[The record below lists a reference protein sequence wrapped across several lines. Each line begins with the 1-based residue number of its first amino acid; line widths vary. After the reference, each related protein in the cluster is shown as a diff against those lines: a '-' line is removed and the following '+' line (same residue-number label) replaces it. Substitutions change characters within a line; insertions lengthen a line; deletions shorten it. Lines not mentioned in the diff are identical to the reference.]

1 MKKKSI
7 IFLIALILIIS
18 GCQND
23 KKQGA
28 KKKETEHKEKNK
40 VENQYAKENHKDE
53 KNLVEY
59 DGEIHHVFF
68 HPVISDPK
76 KAFSNDEQQAKGNN
90 DWMVTV
96 NEFNKS
102 LEKLHENNYILINPH
117 DAYDLES
124 TPVKRK
130 KLELPEGKKPLIM
143 SMDDMNYYEYMQGNG
158 YTERLTL
165 NKDNETVAE
174 MKNDKGKTEQSKTN
188 DAVPL
193 LNDFVKKHPDFSY
206 KGQKAVVGLT
216 GYEGVLGYRTNE
228 LDNADYEERKKEAKK
243 VADSMKRD
251 GWSFASHS
259 YGHINFEDSSDEQII
274 EDTKRWKKEVEPIV
288 GKTDLFIFPH
298 GAQDRNSTSYDY
310 MVDDAGF
317 KFMAGV
323 GPDNFT
329 SISDTDVYQDRI
341 AIDGLNLYEFK
352 YKLKPFFKPEEV
364 YNEEDRKYFKGN
376 KNYETE

>member
-1 MKKKSI
+1 MKRKSI
-7 IFLIALILIIS
+7 IFLIALVLILS
-18 GCQND
+18 GCQSGKQHV
-23 KKQGA
+23 KKR
-28 KKKETEHKEKNK
+28 KKEHKHQNK
-40 VENQYAKENHKDE
+40 IENKYDKRHHKDE

-59 DGEIHHVFF
+59 DGKVSHVFF
-68 HPVISDPK
+68 HPIISDPQ
-76 KAFSNDEQQAKGNN
+76 KAYTDNQQQAKGNY

-96 NEFNKS
+96 NEFNKAI
-102 LEKLHENNYILINPH
+102 EKLHENNYILIDPH

-130 KLELPEGKKPLIM
+130 KLKLPKGKKPLIM

-174 MKNDKGKTEQSKTN
+174 KKNDQGKMEQSKTN

-193 LNDFVKKHPDFSY
+193 LNDYVKKHPDFSY

-216 GYEGVLGYRTNE
+216 GYEGVLGYRTNDLE
-228 LDNADYEERKKEAKK
+228 NPNYEQRKKQAKK

-251 GWSFASHS
+251 GWTFASHS

-274 EDTKRWKKEVEPIV
+274 EDTKRWKKEAEPIV

-298 GAQDRNSTSYDY
+298 GAQDRNSTSYNY
-310 MVDDAGF
+310 MIDEAGF
-317 KFMAGV
+317 KYMAGV

-329 SISDTDVYQDRI
+329 SLSNKDIYQDRV
-341 AIDGLNLYEFK
+341 AIDGLNLHQFK

-364 YNEEDRKYFKGN
+364 YNKEDRQYYKGN
-376 KNYETE
+376 KDYEIE

>member
-1 MKKKSI
+1 MKRKSI
-7 IFLIALILIIS
+7 IFLIALVLILS
-18 GCQND
+18 GCQSVKQHV
-23 KKQGA
+23 KKR
-28 KKKETEHKEKNK
+28 KKEHKHQNK
-40 VENQYAKENHKDE
+40 IENKYDKRHHKDE

-59 DGEIHHVFF
+59 DGKVSHVFF
-68 HPVISDPK
+68 HPIISDPQ
-76 KAFSNDEQQAKGNN
+76 KAYTDNQQQEKGNY

-96 NEFNKS
+96 NEFNKAI
-102 LEKLHENNYILINPH
+102 EKLHENNYILINPH

-130 KLELPEGKKPLIM
+130 KLKLPKGKKTLIM

-174 MKNDKGKTEQSKTN
+174 KKNDQGKMEQSKTN

-193 LNDFVKKHPDFSY
+193 LNDYVKKHPDFSY
-206 KGQKAVVGLT
+206 KGQKAVDGLT
-216 GYEGVLGYRTNE
+216 GYEGVLGYRTNDLE
-228 LDNADYEERKKEAKK
+228 KTNYEQRKKQAKK

-251 GWSFASHS
+251 GWTFASHS

-298 GAQDRNSTSYDY
+298 GAQDRNSTSYNY
-310 MVDDAGF
+310 MIDEAGF
-317 KFMAGV
+317 KYMAGV

-329 SISDTDVYQDRI
+329 SLSNKDIYQDRV
-341 AIDGLNLYEFK
+341 AIDGLNLHQFK

-364 YNEEDRKYFKGN
+364 YNKEDRQYYKGN
-376 KNYETE
+376 KGYEIE

>member
-1 MKKKSI
+1 MKRKSI
-7 IFLIALILIIS
+7 VFLIALVLILS
-18 GCQND
+18 GCQSGKQHV
-23 KKQGA
+23 KKR
-28 KKKETEHKEKNK
+28 KKEHKHQNK
-40 VENQYAKENHKDE
+40 IENKYDKRHHKDE

-59 DGEIHHVFF
+59 DGKVSHVFF
-68 HPVISDPK
+68 HPIISDPQ
-76 KAFSNDEQQAKGNN
+76 KAYTDNQQQAKGNY

-96 NEFNKS
+96 NEFNKAI
-102 LEKLHENNYILINPH
+102 EKLHENNYILIDPH

-130 KLELPEGKKPLIM
+130 KLKLPKGKKPLIM

-174 MKNDKGKTEQSKTN
+174 KKNDQGKMEQSKTN

-193 LNDFVKKHPDFSY
+193 LNDYVKKHPDFSY

-216 GYEGVLGYRTNE
+216 GYEGVLGYRTNDLE
-228 LDNADYEERKKEAKK
+228 HPNYEKRKKQAKK

-251 GWSFASHS
+251 GWTFASHS

-298 GAQDRNSTSYDY
+298 GAQDRNSTSYNY
-310 MVDDAGF
+310 MIDEAGF
-317 KFMAGV
+317 KYMAGV

-329 SISDTDVYQDRI
+329 SLSNKDIYQGRV
-341 AIDGLNLYEFK
+341 AIDGLNLHQFK

-364 YNEEDRKYFKGN
+364 YNKEDRQYYKGN
-376 KNYETE
+376 KDYEIE

>member
-1 MKKKSI
+1 MKRKSI
-7 IFLIALILIIS
+7 IFLIALVLILS
-18 GCQND
+18 GCQSVKQHV
-23 KKQGA
+23 KKR
-28 KKKETEHKEKNK
+28 KKEHKHQNK
-40 VENQYAKENHKDE
+40 IENKYDKRHHKDE

-59 DGEIHHVFF
+59 DGKVSHVFF
-68 HPVISDPK
+68 HPIISDPQ
-76 KAFSNDEQQAKGNN
+76 KAYTDNQQQEKGNY

-96 NEFNKS
+96 NEFNKAI
-102 LEKLHENNYILINPH
+102 EKLHENNYILIDPH

-130 KLELPEGKKPLIM
+130 KLKLPKGKKPLIM

-174 MKNDKGKTEQSKTN
+174 KKNDQGKMEQSKTN

-193 LNDFVKKHPDFSY
+193 LNDYVKKHPDFSY

-216 GYEGVLGYRTNE
+216 GYEGVLGYRTNDLE
-228 LDNADYEERKKEAKK
+228 NPNYEQRKKQAKK

-251 GWSFASHS
+251 GWTFASHS

-298 GAQDRNSTSYDY
+298 GAQDRNSTSYNY
-310 MVDDAGF
+310 MIDEAGF
-317 KFMAGV
+317 KYMAGV

-329 SISDTDVYQDRI
+329 SLSNKDIYQDRV
-341 AIDGLNLYEFK
+341 AIDGLNLHQFK

-364 YNEEDRKYFKGN
+364 YNKEDRQYYKGN
-376 KNYETE
+376 KGYEIE

>member
-1 MKKKSI
+1 MKLKSI
-7 IFLIALILIIS
+7 VFLIALVLILS
-18 GCQND
+18 GCQSGKQHV
-23 KKQGA
+23 KKR
-28 KKKETEHKEKNK
+28 KKEHKHQNK
-40 VENQYAKENHKDE
+40 IENKYDKRHHKDE

-59 DGEIHHVFF
+59 DGKVSHVFF
-68 HPVISDPK
+68 HPIISDPQ
-76 KAFSNDEQQAKGNN
+76 KAYTDNQQQAKGNY

-96 NEFNKS
+96 NEFNKAI
-102 LEKLHENNYILINPH
+102 EKLHENNYILIDPH

-130 KLELPEGKKPLIM
+130 KLKLPKGKKPLIM

-174 MKNDKGKTEQSKTN
+174 KKNDQGKMEQSKTN

-193 LNDFVKKHPDFSY
+193 LNDYVKKHPDFSY

-216 GYEGVLGYRTNE
+216 GYEGVLGYRTNDLE
-228 LDNADYEERKKEAKK
+228 HPNYEKRKKQAKK

-251 GWSFASHS
+251 GWTFASHS

-298 GAQDRNSTSYDY
+298 GAQDRNSTSYNY
-310 MVDDAGF
+310 MIDEAGF
-317 KFMAGV
+317 KYMAGV

-329 SISDTDVYQDRI
+329 SLSNKDIYQDRV
-341 AIDGLNLYEFK
+341 AIDGLNLHQFK

-364 YNEEDRKYFKGN
+364 YNKEDRQYYKGN
-376 KNYETE
+376 KDYEIE

>member
-1 MKKKSI
+1 MKRKSI
-7 IFLIALILIIS
+7 IFLIALVLILS
-18 GCQND
+18 GCQSVKQHV
-23 KKQGA
+23 KKR
-28 KKKETEHKEKNK
+28 KKEHKHQNK
-40 VENQYAKENHKDE
+40 IENKYDKRHHKDE

-59 DGEIHHVFF
+59 DGKVSHVFF
-68 HPVISDPK
+68 HPLISDPQ
-76 KAFSNDEQQAKGNN
+76 KAYTDNQQQAKGNC

-96 NEFNKS
+96 NEFNKAI
-102 LEKLHENNYILINPH
+102 EKLHENNYILIDPH

-130 KLELPEGKKPLIM
+130 KLKLPKGKKPLIM

-174 MKNDKGKTEQSKTN
+174 KKNDQGKMEQSKTN

-193 LNDFVKKHPDFSY
+193 LNDYVKKHPDFSY

-216 GYEGVLGYRTNE
+216 GYEGVLGYRTNDLE
-228 LDNADYEERKKEAKK
+228 NPNYEQRKKQAKK

-251 GWSFASHS
+251 GWTFASHS

-298 GAQDRNSTSYDY
+298 GAQDRNSTSYNY
-310 MVDDAGF
+310 MIDEAGF
-317 KFMAGV
+317 KYMAGV

-329 SISDTDVYQDRI
+329 SLSNKDIYQDRV
-341 AIDGLNLYEFK
+341 AIDGLNLHQFK

-364 YNEEDRKYFKGN
+364 YNKEDRQYYKGN
-376 KNYETE
+376 KGYEIE

>member
-1 MKKKSI
+1 MKRKSI
-7 IFLIALILIIS
+7 IFLIALVLILS
-18 GCQND
+18 GCQSVKQHV
-23 KKQGA
+23 KKR
-28 KKKETEHKEKNK
+28 KKEHKHQNK
-40 VENQYAKENHKDE
+40 IENKYDKRHHKDE

-59 DGEIHHVFF
+59 DGKVSHVFF
-68 HPVISDPK
+68 HPIISDPQ
-76 KAFSNDEQQAKGNN
+76 KAYTDNQQQAKGNY

-96 NEFNKS
+96 NEFNKAI
-102 LEKLHENNYILINPH
+102 EKLHENNYILIDPH

-130 KLELPEGKKPLIM
+130 KLKLPKGKKPLIM

-174 MKNDKGKTEQSKTN
+174 KKNDQGKMEQSKTN

-193 LNDFVKKHPDFSY
+193 LNDYVKKHPDFSY

-216 GYEGVLGYRTNE
+216 GYEGVLGYRTNDLE
-228 LDNADYEERKKEAKK
+228 NPNYEQRKKQAKK

-251 GWSFASHS
+251 GWTFASHS

-298 GAQDRNSTSYDY
+298 GAQDRNSTSYNY
-310 MVDDAGF
+310 MIDEAGF
-317 KFMAGV
+317 KYMAGV

-329 SISDTDVYQDRI
+329 SLSNKDIYQDRV
-341 AIDGLNLYEFK
+341 AIDGLNLHQFK

-364 YNEEDRKYFKGN
+364 YNKEDRQYYKGN
-376 KNYETE
+376 KDYEIE

>member
-1 MKKKSI
+1 MKRKSI
-7 IFLIALILIIS
+7 VFLIALVLILS
-18 GCQND
+18 GCQSVKQHV
-23 KKQGA
+23 KKR
-28 KKKETEHKEKNK
+28 KKEHKHQNK
-40 VENQYAKENHKDE
+40 IENKYDKRHHKDE

-59 DGEIHHVFF
+59 DGKVSHVFF
-68 HPVISDPK
+68 HPIISDPQ
-76 KAFSNDEQQAKGNN
+76 KAYTDNQQQAKGNY

-96 NEFNKS
+96 NEFNKAI
-102 LEKLHENNYILINPH
+102 EKLHENNYILIDPH

-130 KLELPEGKKPLIM
+130 KLKLPKGKKPLIM

-174 MKNDKGKTEQSKTN
+174 KKNDQGKMEQSKTN

-193 LNDFVKKHPDFSY
+193 LNDYVKKHPDFSY

-216 GYEGVLGYRTNE
+216 GYEGVLGYRTNDLE
-228 LDNADYEERKKEAKK
+228 HPNYEKRKKQAKK

-251 GWSFASHS
+251 GWTFASHS

-298 GAQDRNSTSYDY
+298 GAQDRNSTSYNY
-310 MVDDAGF
+310 MIDEAGF
-317 KFMAGV
+317 KYMAGV

-329 SISDTDVYQDRI
+329 SLSNKDIYQDRV
-341 AIDGLNLYEFK
+341 AIDGLNLHQFK

-364 YNEEDRKYFKGN
+364 YNKEDRQYYKGN
-376 KNYETE
+376 KDYEIE

>member
-1 MKKKSI
+1 MKRKSI
-7 IFLIALILIIS
+7 VFLIALVLILS
-18 GCQND
+18 GCQSGKQHV
-23 KKQGA
+23 KKR
-28 KKKETEHKEKNK
+28 KKEHKHQNK
-40 VENQYAKENHKDE
+40 IENKYDKRHHKDE

-59 DGEIHHVFF
+59 DGKVSHVFF
-68 HPVISDPK
+68 HPIISDPQ
-76 KAFSNDEQQAKGNN
+76 KAYTDNQQQAKGNY

-96 NEFNKS
+96 NEFNKAI
-102 LEKLHENNYILINPH
+102 EKLHENNYILIDPH

-130 KLELPEGKKPLIM
+130 KLKLPKGKKPLIM

-174 MKNDKGKTEQSKTN
+174 KKNDQGKMEQSKTN

-193 LNDFVKKHPDFSY
+193 LNDYVKKHPDFSY

-216 GYEGVLGYRTNE
+216 GYEGVLGYRTNDLE
-228 LDNADYEERKKEAKK
+228 NPNYEQRKKQAKK

-251 GWSFASHS
+251 GWTFASHS

-298 GAQDRNSTSYDY
+298 GAQDRNSTSYNY
-310 MVDDAGF
+310 MIDEAGF
-317 KFMAGV
+317 KYMAGV

-329 SISDTDVYQDRI
+329 SLTNKDIYQDRV
-341 AIDGLNLYEFK
+341 AIDGLNLHQFK

-364 YNEEDRKYFKGN
+364 YNKEDRQYYKGN
-376 KNYETE
+376 KDYEIE

>member
-1 MKKKSI
+1 MKRKSI
-7 IFLIALILIIS
+7 IFLIALVLILS
-18 GCQND
+18 GCQSVKQHV
-23 KKQGA
+23 KKR
-28 KKKETEHKEKNK
+28 KKEHKHQNK
-40 VENQYAKENHKDE
+40 IENKYDKRHHKDE

-59 DGEIHHVFF
+59 DGKVSHVFF
-68 HPVISDPK
+68 HPIISDPQ
-76 KAFSNDEQQAKGNN
+76 KAYTDNQQQEKGNY

-96 NEFNKS
+96 NEFNKAI
-102 LEKLHENNYILINPH
+102 EKLHENNYILINPH

-130 KLELPEGKKPLIM
+130 KLKLPKGKKPLIM

-174 MKNDKGKTEQSKTN
+174 KKNDQGKMEQSKTN

-193 LNDFVKKHPDFSY
+193 LNDYVKKHPDFSY

-216 GYEGVLGYRTNE
+216 GYEGVLGYRTNDLE
-228 LDNADYEERKKEAKK
+228 HPNYEKRKKQAKK

-251 GWSFASHS
+251 GWTFASHS

-298 GAQDRNSTSYDY
+298 GAQDRNSTSYNY
-310 MVDDAGF
+310 MIDEAGF
-317 KFMAGV
+317 KYMAGV

-329 SISDTDVYQDRI
+329 SLSNKDIYQDRV
-341 AIDGLNLYEFK
+341 AIDGLNLHQFK

-364 YNEEDRKYFKGN
+364 YNKEDRQYYKGN
-376 KNYETE
+376 KDYEIE

>member
-1 MKKKSI
+1 MKRKSI
-7 IFLIALILIIS
+7 VFLIALVLILS
-18 GCQND
+18 GCQSGKQHV
-23 KKQGA
+23 KKR
-28 KKKETEHKEKNK
+28 KKEHKHQNK
-40 VENQYAKENHKDE
+40 IENKYDKRHHKDE

-59 DGEIHHVFF
+59 DGKVSHVFF
-68 HPVISDPK
+68 HPIISDPQ
-76 KAFSNDEQQAKGNN
+76 KAYTDNQQQAKGNY

-96 NEFNKS
+96 NEFNKAI
-102 LEKLHENNYILINPH
+102 EKLHENNYILIDPH

-130 KLELPEGKKPLIM
+130 KLKLPKGKKPLIM

-174 MKNDKGKTEQSKTN
+174 KKNDQGKMEQSKTN

-193 LNDFVKKHPDFSY
+193 LNDYVKKHPDFSY

-216 GYEGVLGYRTNE
+216 GYEGVLGYRTNDLE
-228 LDNADYEERKKEAKK
+228 NPNYEKRKKQAKK

-251 GWSFASHS
+251 GWTFASHS

-298 GAQDRNSTSYDY
+298 GAQERNSTSYNY
-310 MVDDAGF
+310 MIDEAGF
-317 KFMAGV
+317 KYMAGV

-329 SISDTDVYQDRI
+329 SLSNKDIYQDRV
-341 AIDGLNLYEFK
+341 AIDGLNLHQFK

-364 YNEEDRKYFKGN
+364 YNKEDRQYYKGN
-376 KNYETE
+376 KGYEIE

>member
-1 MKKKSI
+1 MKRKSI
-7 IFLIALILIIS
+7 VFLIALVLILS
-18 GCQND
+18 GCQSGKQHV
-23 KKQGA
+23 KKR
-28 KKKETEHKEKNK
+28 KKEHKHQNK
-40 VENQYAKENHKDE
+40 IENKYDKRHHKDE

-59 DGEIHHVFF
+59 DGKVSHVFF
-68 HPVISDPK
+68 HPIISDPQ
-76 KAFSNDEQQAKGNN
+76 KAYTDNQQQAKGNY

-96 NEFNKS
+96 NEFNKAI
-102 LEKLHENNYILINPH
+102 EKLHENNYILIDPH

-130 KLELPEGKKPLIM
+130 KLKLPKGKKPLIM

-174 MKNDKGKTEQSKTN
+174 KKNDQGKMEQSKTN

-193 LNDFVKKHPDFSY
+193 LNDYVKKHPDFSY

-216 GYEGVLGYRTNE
+216 GYEGVLGYRTNDLE
-228 LDNADYEERKKEAKK
+228 HPNYEKRKKQAKK

-251 GWSFASHS
+251 GWTFASHS
-259 YGHINFEDSSDEQII
+259 YGHINFEDSPDEQII

-298 GAQDRNSTSYDY
+298 GAQDRNSTSYNY
-310 MVDDAGF
+310 MIDEAGF
-317 KFMAGV
+317 KYMAGV

-329 SISDTDVYQDRI
+329 SLSNKDIYQDRV
-341 AIDGLNLYEFK
+341 AIDGLNLHQFK

-364 YNEEDRKYFKGN
+364 YNKEDRQYYKGN
-376 KNYETE
+376 KDYEIE

>member
-1 MKKKSI
+1 MKRKSI
-7 IFLIALILIIS
+7 IFLIALVLILS
-18 GCQND
+18 GCQSVKQHV
-23 KKQGA
+23 KKR
-28 KKKETEHKEKNK
+28 KKEHKHQNK
-40 VENQYAKENHKDE
+40 IENKYDKRHHKDE

-59 DGEIHHVFF
+59 DGKVSHVFF
-68 HPVISDPK
+68 HPIISDPQ
-76 KAFSNDEQQAKGNN
+76 KAYTDNQQQAKGNY

-96 NEFNKS
+96 NEFNKAI
-102 LEKLHENNYILINPH
+102 EKLHENNYILINPH

-130 KLELPEGKKPLIM
+130 KLKLPKGKKPLIM

-174 MKNDKGKTEQSKTN
+174 KKNDQGKMEQSKTN

-193 LNDFVKKHPDFSY
+193 LNDYVKKHPDFSY

-216 GYEGVLGYRTNE
+216 GYEGVLGYRTNDLE
-228 LDNADYEERKKEAKK
+228 KTNYEQRKKQAKK

-251 GWSFASHS
+251 GWTFASHS

-298 GAQDRNSTSYDY
+298 GAQDRNSTSYNY
-310 MVDDAGF
+310 MIDEAGF
-317 KFMAGV
+317 KYMAGV

-329 SISDTDVYQDRI
+329 SLSNKDIYQDRV
-341 AIDGLNLYEFK
+341 AIDGLNLHQFK

-364 YNEEDRKYFKGN
+364 YNKEDRQYYKGN
-376 KNYETE
+376 KGYEIE

>member
-1 MKKKSI
+1 MKRKSI
-7 IFLIALILIIS
+7 VFLIALVLILS
-18 GCQND
+18 GCQSGKQHV
-23 KKQGA
+23 KKR
-28 KKKETEHKEKNK
+28 KKEHKQQNK
-40 VENQYAKENHKDE
+40 IENKYDKRHHKDE

-59 DGEIHHVFF
+59 DGKVSHVFF
-68 HPVISDPK
+68 HPIISDPQ
-76 KAFSNDEQQAKGNN
+76 KAYTDNQQQAKGNY

-96 NEFNKS
+96 NEFNKAI
-102 LEKLHENNYILINPH
+102 EKLHENNYILIDPH

-130 KLELPEGKKPLIM
+130 KLKLPKGKKPLIM

-174 MKNDKGKTEQSKTN
+174 KKNDQGKMEQSKTN

-193 LNDFVKKHPDFSY
+193 LNDYVKKHPDFSY

-216 GYEGVLGYRTNE
+216 GYEGVLGYRTNDLE
-228 LDNADYEERKKEAKK
+228 NPNYEQRKKQAKK

-251 GWSFASHS
+251 GWTFASHS

-298 GAQDRNSTSYDY
+298 GAQDRNSTSYNY
-310 MVDDAGF
+310 MIDEAGF
-317 KFMAGV
+317 KYMAGV

-329 SISDTDVYQDRI
+329 SLSNKDIYQDRV
-341 AIDGLNLYEFK
+341 AIDGLNLHQFK

-364 YNEEDRKYFKGN
+364 YNKEDRQYYKGN
-376 KNYETE
+376 KGYEIE

>member
-1 MKKKSI
+1 MKRKSI
-7 IFLIALILIIS
+7 VFLIALVLILS
-18 GCQND
+18 GCQSGKQHV
-23 KKQGA
+23 KKR
-28 KKKETEHKEKNK
+28 KKEHKHQNK
-40 VENQYAKENHKDE
+40 IENKYDKRHHKDE

-59 DGEIHHVFF
+59 DGKVSHVFF
-68 HPVISDPK
+68 HPIISDPQ
-76 KAFSNDEQQAKGNN
+76 KAYTDNQQQAKGNY

-96 NEFNKS
+96 NEFNKAI
-102 LEKLHENNYILINPH
+102 EKLHENNYILIDPH

-130 KLELPEGKKPLIM
+130 KLKLPKGKKPLIM

-174 MKNDKGKTEQSKTN
+174 KKNDQGKMEQSKTN

-193 LNDFVKKHPDFSY
+193 LNDYVKKHPDFSY

-216 GYEGVLGYRTNE
+216 GYEGALGYRTNE
-228 LDNADYEERKKEAKK
+228 LEHPNYEQRKKQAKK

-251 GWSFASHS
+251 GWTFASHS

-288 GKTDLFIFPH
+288 GETDLFIFPH
-298 GAQDRNSTSYDY
+298 GAQDRNSTSYNY
-310 MVDDAGF
+310 MIDEAGF
-317 KFMAGV
+317 KYMAGV

-329 SISDTDVYQDRI
+329 SLSNRDIYQDRV
-341 AIDGLNLYEFK
+341 AIDGLNLHQFK

-364 YNEEDRKYFKGN
+364 YNKEDRQYYKGN
-376 KNYETE
+376 KDYEIE

>member
-1 MKKKSI
+1 MKRKSI
-7 IFLIALILIIS
+7 IFLIALVLILS
-18 GCQND
+18 GCQSGKQHV
-23 KKQGA
+23 KKR
-28 KKKETEHKEKNK
+28 KKEHKHQNK
-40 VENQYAKENHKDE
+40 IENKYDKRHHKDE

-59 DGEIHHVFF
+59 DGKVSHVFF
-68 HPVISDPK
+68 HPIISDPQ
-76 KAFSNDEQQAKGNN
+76 KAYTDNQQQAKGNY

-96 NEFNKS
+96 NEFNKAI
-102 LEKLHENNYILINPH
+102 EKLHENNYILIDPH

-130 KLELPEGKKPLIM
+130 KLKLPKGKKPLIM

-174 MKNDKGKTEQSKTN
+174 KKNDQGKMEQSKTN

-193 LNDFVKKHPDFSY
+193 LNDYVKKHPDFSY

-216 GYEGVLGYRTNE
+216 GYEGVLGYRTNDLE
-228 LDNADYEERKKEAKK
+228 HPNYEKRKKQAKK

-251 GWSFASHS
+251 GWTFASHS

-298 GAQDRNSTSYDY
+298 GAQDRNSTSYNY
-310 MVDDAGF
+310 MIDEAGF
-317 KFMAGV
+317 KYMAGV

-329 SISDTDVYQDRI
+329 SLSNKDIYQDRV
-341 AIDGLNLYEFK
+341 AIDGLNLHQFK

-364 YNEEDRKYFKGN
+364 YNKEDRQYYKGN
-376 KNYETE
+376 KDYEIE

>member
-1 MKKKSI
+1 MKRKSI
-7 IFLIALILIIS
+7 VFLIAFVLILS
-18 GCQND
+18 GCQSGKQHV
-23 KKQGA
+23 KKR
-28 KKKETEHKEKNK
+28 KKEHKHQNK
-40 VENQYAKENHKDE
+40 IENKYDKRHHKDE

-59 DGEIHHVFF
+59 DGKVSHVFF
-68 HPVISDPK
+68 HPIISDPQ
-76 KAFSNDEQQAKGNN
+76 KAYTDNQQQAKGNY

-96 NEFNKS
+96 NEFNKAI
-102 LEKLHENNYILINPH
+102 EKLHENNYILIDPH

-130 KLELPEGKKPLIM
+130 KLKLPKGKKPLIM

-174 MKNDKGKTEQSKTN
+174 KKNDQGKMEQSKTN

-193 LNDFVKKHPDFSY
+193 LNDYVKKHPDFSY

-216 GYEGVLGYRTNE
+216 GYEGVLGYRTNDLE
-228 LDNADYEERKKEAKK
+228 HPNYEKRKKQAKK

-251 GWSFASHS
+251 GWTFASHS

-298 GAQDRNSTSYDY
+298 GAQDRNSTSYNY
-310 MVDDAGF
+310 MIDEAGF
-317 KFMAGV
+317 KYMAGV

-329 SISDTDVYQDRI
+329 SLSNKDIYQDRV
-341 AIDGLNLYEFK
+341 AIDGLNLHQFK

-364 YNEEDRKYFKGN
+364 YNKEDRQYYKGN
-376 KNYETE
+376 KDYEIE

>member
-1 MKKKSI
+1 
-7 IFLIALILIIS
+7 
-18 GCQND
+18 
-23 KKQGA
+23 
-28 KKKETEHKEKNK
+28 
-40 VENQYAKENHKDE
+40 
-53 KNLVEY
+53 
-59 DGEIHHVFF
+59 
-68 HPVISDPK
+68 
-76 KAFSNDEQQAKGNN
+76 
-90 DWMVTV
+90 MVTV
-96 NEFNKS
+96 NEFNKAI
-102 LEKLHENNYILINPH
+102 EKLHENNYILIDPH

-130 KLELPEGKKPLIM
+130 KLKLPKGKKPLIM

-174 MKNDKGKTEQSKTN
+174 KKNDQGKMEQSKTN

-193 LNDFVKKHPDFSY
+193 LNDYVKKHPDFSY

-216 GYEGVLGYRTNE
+216 GYEGVLGYRTNDLE
-228 LDNADYEERKKEAKK
+228 NPNYEQRKKQAKK

-251 GWSFASHS
+251 GWTFASHS

-298 GAQDRNSTSYDY
+298 GAQDRNSTSYNY
-310 MVDDAGF
+310 MIDEAGF
-317 KFMAGV
+317 KYMAGV

-329 SISDTDVYQDRI
+329 SLSNKDIYQDRV
-341 AIDGLNLYEFK
+341 AIDGLNLHQFK

-364 YNEEDRKYFKGN
+364 YNKEDRQYYKGN
-376 KNYETE
+376 KDYEIE

>member
-1 MKKKSI
+1 MKRKSI
-7 IFLIALILIIS
+7 IFLIALVLILS
-18 GCQND
+18 GCQSGKQHV
-23 KKQGA
+23 KKR
-28 KKKETEHKEKNK
+28 KKEHKHQNK
-40 VENQYAKENHKDE
+40 IENKYDKRHHKDE

-59 DGEIHHVFF
+59 DGKVSHVFF
-68 HPVISDPK
+68 HPIISDPQ
-76 KAFSNDEQQAKGNN
+76 KAYTGNQQQAKGNY

-96 NEFNKS
+96 NEFNKAI
-102 LEKLHENNYILINPH
+102 EKLHENNFILINPH

-130 KLELPEGKKPLIM
+130 KLKLPKGKKPLIM

-174 MKNDKGKTEQSKTN
+174 KKNDQGKMEQSKTN

-193 LNDFVKKHPDFSY
+193 LNDYVKKHPDFSY

-228 LDNADYEERKKEAKK
+228 LEHPNYEQRKKQAKK

-251 GWSFASHS
+251 GWTFASHS

-298 GAQDRNSTSYDY
+298 GAQDRNSTSYNY
-310 MVDDAGF
+310 MIDEAGF
-317 KFMAGV
+317 KYMAGV

-329 SISDTDVYQDRI
+329 SLSKKDIYQDRV
-341 AIDGLNLYEFK
+341 AIDGLNLHQFK

-364 YNEEDRKYFKGN
+364 YNKEDRQYYKGN
-376 KNYETE
+376 KDYEME

>member
-1 MKKKSI
+1 MKRKSI
-7 IFLIALILIIS
+7 VFLIALVLILS
-18 GCQND
+18 GCQSGKQHV
-23 KKQGA
+23 KKR
-28 KKKETEHKEKNK
+28 KKEHKHQNK
-40 VENQYAKENHKDE
+40 IENKYDKRHHKDE

-59 DGEIHHVFF
+59 DGKVSHVFF
-68 HPVISDPK
+68 HPIISDPQ
-76 KAFSNDEQQAKGNN
+76 KAYTDNQQQAKGNY

-96 NEFNKS
+96 NEFNKAI
-102 LEKLHENNYILINPH
+102 EKLHENNYILIDPH

-130 KLELPEGKKPLIM
+130 KLKLPKGKKPLIM

-174 MKNDKGKTEQSKTN
+174 KKNDQGKMEQSKTN

-193 LNDFVKKHPDFSY
+193 LNDYVKKHPDFSY

-216 GYEGVLGYRTNE
+216 GYEGVLGYRTNDLE
-228 LDNADYEERKKEAKK
+228 HPNYEKRKKQAKK

-251 GWSFASHS
+251 GWTFASHS

-288 GKTDLFIFPH
+288 GETDLFIFPH
-298 GAQDRNSTSYDY
+298 GAQDRNSTSYNY
-310 MVDDAGF
+310 MIDEAGF
-317 KFMAGV
+317 KYMAGV

-329 SISDTDVYQDRI
+329 SLSNKDIYQDRV
-341 AIDGLNLYEFK
+341 AIDGLNLHQFK

-364 YNEEDRKYFKGN
+364 YNKEDRQYYKGN
-376 KNYETE
+376 KDYEIE

>member
-1 MKKKSI
+1 MKRKSI
-7 IFLIALILIIS
+7 IFLIALVLILS
-18 GCQND
+18 GCQSGKQHV
-23 KKQGA
+23 KKR
-28 KKKETEHKEKNK
+28 KKEHKHQNK
-40 VENQYAKENHKDE
+40 IENKYDKRHHKDE

-59 DGEIHHVFF
+59 DGKVSHVFF
-68 HPVISDPK
+68 HPIISDPQ
-76 KAFSNDEQQAKGNN
+76 KAYTDNQQQEKGNY

-96 NEFNKS
+96 NEFNKAI
-102 LEKLHENNYILINPH
+102 EKLHENNYILIDPH

-130 KLELPEGKKPLIM
+130 KLKLPKGKKPLIM

-174 MKNDKGKTEQSKTN
+174 KKNDQGKMEQSKTN

-193 LNDFVKKHPDFSY
+193 LNDYVKKHPDFSY

-216 GYEGVLGYRTNE
+216 GYEGVLGYRTNDLE
-228 LDNADYEERKKEAKK
+228 HPNYEKRKKQAKK

-251 GWSFASHS
+251 GWTFASHS

-298 GAQDRNSTSYDY
+298 GAQDRNSTSYNY
-310 MVDDAGF
+310 MIDEAGF
-317 KFMAGV
+317 KYMAGV

-329 SISDTDVYQDRI
+329 SLSNKDIYQDRV
-341 AIDGLNLYEFK
+341 AIDGLNLHQFK

-364 YNEEDRKYFKGN
+364 YNKEDRQYYKGN
-376 KNYETE
+376 KDYEIE

>member
-1 MKKKSI
+1 MKRKSI
-7 IFLIALILIIS
+7 IFLIALVLILS
-18 GCQND
+18 GCQSGKQHV
-23 KKQGA
+23 KKR
-28 KKKETEHKEKNK
+28 KKEHKHQNK
-40 VENQYAKENHKDE
+40 IENKYDKRHHKDE

-59 DGEIHHVFF
+59 DGKVSHVFF
-68 HPVISDPK
+68 HPIISDPQ
-76 KAFSNDEQQAKGNN
+76 KAYTDNQQQAKGNY

-96 NEFNKS
+96 NEFNKAI
-102 LEKLHENNYILINPH
+102 EKLHENNYILIDPH

-130 KLELPEGKKPLIM
+130 KLKLPKGKKPLIM

-174 MKNDKGKTEQSKTN
+174 KKNDQGKMEQSKTN

-193 LNDFVKKHPDFSY
+193 LNDYVKKHPDFSY

-216 GYEGVLGYRTNE
+216 GYEGVLGYRTNDLE
-228 LDNADYEERKKEAKK
+228 NPNYEKRKKQAKK

-251 GWSFASHS
+251 GWTFASHS

-274 EDTKRWKKEVEPIV
+274 EDTKRWKKEAEPIV

-298 GAQDRNSTSYDY
+298 GAQDRNSTSYNY
-310 MVDDAGF
+310 MIDEAGF
-317 KFMAGV
+317 KYMAGV

-329 SISDTDVYQDRI
+329 SLSNKDIYQDRV
-341 AIDGLNLYEFK
+341 AIDGLNLHQFK

-364 YNEEDRKYFKGN
+364 YNKEDRQYYKGN
-376 KNYETE
+376 KGYEIE

>member
-1 MKKKSI
+1 MKRKSI
-7 IFLIALILIIS
+7 VFLIALVLILS
-18 GCQND
+18 GCQSGKQHV
-23 KKQGA
+23 KKR
-28 KKKETEHKEKNK
+28 KKEHKHQNK
-40 VENQYAKENHKDE
+40 IENKYDKRHHKDE

-59 DGEIHHVFF
+59 DGKVSHVFF
-68 HPVISDPK
+68 HPIISDPQ
-76 KAFSNDEQQAKGNN
+76 KAYTDNQQQAKGNY

-96 NEFNKS
+96 NEFNKAI
-102 LEKLHENNYILINPH
+102 EKLHENNYILIDPH

-130 KLELPEGKKPLIM
+130 KLKLPKGKKPLIM

-174 MKNDKGKTEQSKTN
+174 KKNDQGKMEQSKTN

-193 LNDFVKKHPDFSY
+193 LNDYVKKHPDFSY

-216 GYEGVLGYRTNE
+216 GYEGVLGYRTNDLE
-228 LDNADYEERKKEAKK
+228 HPNYEKRKKQAKK

-251 GWSFASHS
+251 GWTFASHS

-298 GAQDRNSTSYDY
+298 GAQDRNSTSYNY
-310 MVDDAGF
+310 MIDEAGF
-317 KFMAGV
+317 KYMAGV

-329 SISDTDVYQDRI
+329 SLSNKDIYQDRV
-341 AIDGLNLYEFK
+341 AIDGLNLHQFK

-364 YNEEDRKYFKGN
+364 YSKEDRQYYKGN
-376 KNYETE
+376 KDYEIE

>member
-1 MKKKSI
+1 MKRKSI
-7 IFLIALILIIS
+7 VFIIALVLILS
-18 GCQND
+18 GCQSGKQHV
-23 KKQGA
+23 KKR
-28 KKKETEHKEKNK
+28 KKEHKHQNK
-40 VENQYAKENHKDE
+40 IENKYDKRHHKDE

-59 DGEIHHVFF
+59 DGKVSHVFF
-68 HPVISDPK
+68 HPIISDPQ
-76 KAFSNDEQQAKGNN
+76 KAYTDNQQQAKGNY

-96 NEFNKS
+96 NEFNKAI
-102 LEKLHENNYILINPH
+102 EKLHENNYILIDPH

-130 KLELPEGKKPLIM
+130 KLKLPKGKKPLIM

-174 MKNDKGKTEQSKTN
+174 KKNDQGKMEQSKTN

-193 LNDFVKKHPDFSY
+193 LNDYVKKHPDFSY

-216 GYEGVLGYRTNE
+216 GYEGVLGYRTNDLE
-228 LDNADYEERKKEAKK
+228 HPNYEKRKKQAKK

-251 GWSFASHS
+251 GWTFASHS

-298 GAQDRNSTSYDY
+298 GAQDRNSTSYNY
-310 MVDDAGF
+310 MIDEAGF
-317 KFMAGV
+317 KYMAGV

-329 SISDTDVYQDRI
+329 SLSNKDIYQDRV
-341 AIDGLNLYEFK
+341 AIDGLNLHQFK

-364 YNEEDRKYFKGN
+364 YNKEDRQYYKGN
-376 KNYETE
+376 KDYEIE

>member
-1 MKKKSI
+1 MKRKSI
-7 IFLIALILIIS
+7 IFLIALVLILS
-18 GCQND
+18 GCQSVKQHV
-23 KKQGA
+23 KKR
-28 KKKETEHKEKNK
+28 KKEHKHQNK
-40 VENQYAKENHKDE
+40 IENKYDKRHHKDE

-59 DGEIHHVFF
+59 DGKVSHVFF
-68 HPVISDPK
+68 HPIISDPQ
-76 KAFSNDEQQAKGNN
+76 KAYTDNQQQAKGNY

-96 NEFNKS
+96 NEFNKAI
-102 LEKLHENNYILINPH
+102 EKLHENNYILINPH

-130 KLELPEGKKPLIM
+130 KLKLPKGKKPLIM

-174 MKNDKGKTEQSKTN
+174 KKNDQGKMEQSKTN

-193 LNDFVKKHPDFSY
+193 LNDYVKKHPDFSY

-216 GYEGVLGYRTNE
+216 GYEGVLGYRTNDLE
-228 LDNADYEERKKEAKK
+228 NPNYEQRKKQAKK

-251 GWSFASHS
+251 GWTFASHS

-298 GAQDRNSTSYDY
+298 GAQDRNSTSYNY
-310 MVDDAGF
+310 MIDEAGF
-317 KFMAGV
+317 KYMAGV

-329 SISDTDVYQDRI
+329 SLSNKDIYQDRV
-341 AIDGLNLYEFK
+341 AIDGLNLHQFK

-364 YNEEDRKYFKGN
+364 YNKEDRQYYKGN
-376 KNYETE
+376 KDYEIE

>member
-1 MKKKSI
+1 MKRKSI
-7 IFLIALILIIS
+7 VFLIALVLILS
-18 GCQND
+18 GCQSGKQHV
-23 KKQGA
+23 KKR
-28 KKKETEHKEKNK
+28 KKEHKHQNK
-40 VENQYAKENHKDE
+40 IENKYDKRHHKDE

-59 DGEIHHVFF
+59 DGKVSHVFF
-68 HPVISDPK
+68 HPIISDPQ
-76 KAFSNDEQQAKGNN
+76 KAYTDNQQQAKGNY

-96 NEFNKS
+96 NEFNKAI
-102 LEKLHENNYILINPH
+102 EKLHENNYILIDPH

-130 KLELPEGKKPLIM
+130 KLKLPKGKKTLIM

-174 MKNDKGKTEQSKTN
+174 KKNDQGKMEQSKTN

-193 LNDFVKKHPDFSY
+193 LNDYVKKHPDFSY

-216 GYEGVLGYRTNE
+216 GYEGVLGYRTNDLE
-228 LDNADYEERKKEAKK
+228 HPNYEKRKKQAKK

-251 GWSFASHS
+251 GWTFASHS

-298 GAQDRNSTSYDY
+298 GAQDRNSTSYNY
-310 MVDDAGF
+310 MIDEAGF
-317 KFMAGV
+317 KYMAGV

-329 SISDTDVYQDRI
+329 SLSNKDIYQDRV
-341 AIDGLNLYEFK
+341 AIDGLTYINSNINLNRFSN
-352 YKLKPFFKPEEV
+352 LKKFIIKKIDNTIKV
-364 YNEEDRKYFKGN
+364 IRIMK
-376 KNYETE
+376 

>member
-1 MKKKSI
+1 MKRKSI
-7 IFLIALILIIS
+7 IFLIALVLILS
-18 GCQND
+18 GCQSVKQHV
-23 KKQGA
+23 KKR
-28 KKKETEHKEKNK
+28 KKEHKHQNK
-40 VENQYAKENHKDE
+40 IENKYDKRHHKDE

-59 DGEIHHVFF
+59 DGKVSHVFF
-68 HPVISDPK
+68 HPIISDPQ
-76 KAFSNDEQQAKGNN
+76 KAYTDNQQQEKGNY

-96 NEFNKS
+96 NEFNKAI
-102 LEKLHENNYILINPH
+102 EKLHENNYILINPH

-130 KLELPEGKKPLIM
+130 KLKLPKGKKTLIM

-174 MKNDKGKTEQSKTN
+174 KKNDQGKMEQSKTN

-193 LNDFVKKHPDFSY
+193 LNDYVKKHPDFSY

-216 GYEGVLGYRTNE
+216 GYEGVLGYRTNDLE
-228 LDNADYEERKKEAKK
+228 NPNYEQRKKQAKK

-251 GWSFASHS
+251 GWTFASHS

-298 GAQDRNSTSYDY
+298 GAQDRNSTSYNY
-310 MVDDAGF
+310 MIDEAGF
-317 KFMAGV
+317 KYMAGV

-329 SISDTDVYQDRI
+329 SLSNKDIYQDRV
-341 AIDGLNLYEFK
+341 AIDGLNLHQFK

-364 YNEEDRKYFKGN
+364 YNKEDRQYYKGN
-376 KNYETE
+376 KDYEIE

>member
-1 MKKKSI
+1 MKRKSI
-7 IFLIALILIIS
+7 VFLIALVLILS
-18 GCQND
+18 GCQSGKQHV
-23 KKQGA
+23 KKR
-28 KKKETEHKEKNK
+28 KKEHKHQNK
-40 VENQYAKENHKDE
+40 IENKYDKRHHKDE

-59 DGEIHHVFF
+59 DGKVSHVFF
-68 HPVISDPK
+68 HPIISDPQ
-76 KAFSNDEQQAKGNN
+76 KAYTDNQQQAKGNY

-96 NEFNKS
+96 NEFNKAI
-102 LEKLHENNYILINPH
+102 EKLHENNYILIDPH

-130 KLELPEGKKPLIM
+130 KLKLPKGKKPLIM

-174 MKNDKGKTEQSKTN
+174 KKNDQGKMEQSKTN

-193 LNDFVKKHPDFSY
+193 LNDYVKKHPDFSY

-216 GYEGVLGYRTNE
+216 GYEGVLGYRTNDLE
-228 LDNADYEERKKEAKK
+228 HPNYEKRKKLAKK

-251 GWSFASHS
+251 GWTFASHS

-298 GAQDRNSTSYDY
+298 GAQDRNSTSYNY
-310 MVDDAGF
+310 MIDEAGF
-317 KFMAGV
+317 KYMAGV

-329 SISDTDVYQDRI
+329 SLSNKDIYQDRV
-341 AIDGLNLYEFK
+341 AIDGLNLHQFK

-364 YNEEDRKYFKGN
+364 YNKEDRQYYKGN
-376 KNYETE
+376 KDYEIE

>member
-1 MKKKSI
+1 MKRKSI
-7 IFLIALILIIS
+7 VFLIALVLILS
-18 GCQND
+18 GCQSGKQHV
-23 KKQGA
+23 KKR
-28 KKKETEHKEKNK
+28 KKEHKHQNK
-40 VENQYAKENHKDE
+40 IENKYDKRHHKDE

-59 DGEIHHVFF
+59 DGKVSHVFF
-68 HPVISDPK
+68 HPIISDPQ
-76 KAFSNDEQQAKGNN
+76 KAYTDNQQQAKGNY

-96 NEFNKS
+96 NEFNKAI
-102 LEKLHENNYILINPH
+102 EKLHENNYILIDPH

-130 KLELPEGKKPLIM
+130 KLKLPKGKKPLIM

-174 MKNDKGKTEQSKTN
+174 KKNDQGKMEQSKTN

-193 LNDFVKKHPDFSY
+193 LNDYVKKHPDFSY

-216 GYEGVLGYRTNE
+216 GYEGVLGYRTNDLE
-228 LDNADYEERKKEAKK
+228 HPNYEKRKKQAKK

-251 GWSFASHS
+251 GWRFASHS

-298 GAQDRNSTSYDY
+298 GAQDRNSTSYNY
-310 MVDDAGF
+310 MIDEAGF
-317 KFMAGV
+317 KYMAGV

-329 SISDTDVYQDRI
+329 SLSNKDIYQDRV
-341 AIDGLNLYEFK
+341 AIDGLNLHQFK

-364 YNEEDRKYFKGN
+364 YNKEDRQYYKGN
-376 KNYETE
+376 KDYEIE

>member
-1 MKKKSI
+1 MKRKSI
-7 IFLIALILIIS
+7 VFLIALVLILS
-18 GCQND
+18 GCQSVKQHV
-23 KKQGA
+23 KKR
-28 KKKETEHKEKNK
+28 KKEHKHQNK
-40 VENQYAKENHKDE
+40 IENKYDKRHHKDE

-59 DGEIHHVFF
+59 DGKVSHVFF
-68 HPVISDPK
+68 HPIISDPQ
-76 KAFSNDEQQAKGNN
+76 KAYTDNQQQEKGNY

-96 NEFNKS
+96 NEFNKAI
-102 LEKLHENNYILINPH
+102 EKLHENNYILIDPH

-130 KLELPEGKKPLIM
+130 KLKLPKGKKPLIM

-174 MKNDKGKTEQSKTN
+174 KKNDQGKMEQSKTN

-193 LNDFVKKHPDFSY
+193 LNDYVKKHPDFSY

-216 GYEGVLGYRTNE
+216 GYEGVLGYRTNDLE
-228 LDNADYEERKKEAKK
+228 HPNYEKRKKQAKK

-251 GWSFASHS
+251 GWTFASHS

-298 GAQDRNSTSYDY
+298 GAQDRNSTSYNY
-310 MVDDAGF
+310 MIDEAGF
-317 KFMAGV
+317 KYMAGV

-329 SISDTDVYQDRI
+329 SLSNKDIYQDRV
-341 AIDGLNLYEFK
+341 AIDGLNLHQFK

-364 YNEEDRKYFKGN
+364 YNKEDRQYYKGN
-376 KNYETE
+376 KDYEIE

>member
-1 MKKKSI
+1 MKRKSI
-7 IFLIALILIIS
+7 VFLIALVLILS
-18 GCQND
+18 GCQSGKQHV
-23 KKQGA
+23 KKR
-28 KKKETEHKEKNK
+28 KKEHKHQNK
-40 VENQYAKENHKDE
+40 IENKYDKRHHKDE

-59 DGEIHHVFF
+59 DGKVSHVFF
-68 HPVISDPK
+68 HPIISDPQ
-76 KAFSNDEQQAKGNN
+76 KAYTDNQQQAKGNY

-96 NEFNKS
+96 NEFNKAI
-102 LEKLHENNYILINPH
+102 EKLHENNYILIDPH

-130 KLELPEGKKPLIM
+130 KLKLPKGKKPLIM

-174 MKNDKGKTEQSKTN
+174 KKNDQGKMEQSKTN

-193 LNDFVKKHPDFSY
+193 LNDYVKKHPDFSY

-216 GYEGVLGYRTNE
+216 GYEGVLGYRTNDLE
-228 LDNADYEERKKEAKK
+228 KPNYEQRKKQAKK

-251 GWSFASHS
+251 GWTFASHS

-298 GAQDRNSTSYDY
+298 GAQDRNSTSYNY
-310 MVDDAGF
+310 MIDEAGF
-317 KFMAGV
+317 KYMAGV

-329 SISDTDVYQDRI
+329 SLSNKDIYQDRV
-341 AIDGLNLYEFK
+341 AIDGLNLHQFK

-364 YNEEDRKYFKGN
+364 YNKEDRQYYKGN
-376 KNYETE
+376 KDYEIE

>member
-1 MKKKSI
+1 MKRKSI
-7 IFLIALILIIS
+7 IFLIALVLILS
-18 GCQND
+18 GCQSVKQHV
-23 KKQGA
+23 KKR
-28 KKKETEHKEKNK
+28 KKEHKHQNK
-40 VENQYAKENHKDE
+40 IENKYDKRHHKDE

-59 DGEIHHVFF
+59 DGKVGHVFF
-68 HPVISDPK
+68 HPIVSDPQ
-76 KAFSNDEQQAKGNN
+76 KAYTDNQQQAKGNC

-96 NEFNKS
+96 NEFNKAI
-102 LEKLHENNYILINPH
+102 EKLHENNYILIDPH

-130 KLELPEGKKPLIM
+130 KLKLPKGKKPLIM

-174 MKNDKGKTEQSKTN
+174 KKNDQGKMEQSKTN

-193 LNDFVKKHPDFSY
+193 LNDYVKKHPDFSY

-216 GYEGVLGYRTNE
+216 GYEGVLGYRTNDLE
-228 LDNADYEERKKEAKK
+228 NPNYEQRKKQAKK

-251 GWSFASHS
+251 GWTFASHS

-298 GAQDRNSTSYDY
+298 GAQDRNSTSYNY
-310 MVDDAGF
+310 MIDEAGF
-317 KFMAGV
+317 KYMAGV

-329 SISDTDVYQDRI
+329 SLSNKDIYQDRV
-341 AIDGLNLYEFK
+341 AIDGLNLHQFK

-364 YNEEDRKYFKGN
+364 YNKEDRQYYKGN
-376 KNYETE
+376 KGYEIE

>member
-1 MKKKSI
+1 MKRKSI
-7 IFLIALILIIS
+7 VFLIALVLILS
-18 GCQND
+18 GCQSVKQHV
-23 KKQGA
+23 KKR
-28 KKKETEHKEKNK
+28 KKEHKHQNK
-40 VENQYAKENHKDE
+40 IENKYDKRHHKDE

-59 DGEIHHVFF
+59 DGKVGHVFF
-68 HPVISDPK
+68 HPIVSDPQ
-76 KAFSNDEQQAKGNN
+76 KAYTDNQQQAKGNY

-96 NEFNKS
+96 NEFNKAI
-102 LEKLHENNYILINPH
+102 EKLHENNYILIDPH

-130 KLELPEGKKPLIM
+130 KLKLPKGKKPLIM

-174 MKNDKGKTEQSKTN
+174 KKNDQGKMEQSKTN

-193 LNDFVKKHPDFSY
+193 LNDYVKKHPDFSY

-216 GYEGVLGYRTNE
+216 GYEGVLGYRTNDLE
-228 LDNADYEERKKEAKK
+228 NPNYEQRKKQAKK

-251 GWSFASHS
+251 GWTFASHS

-298 GAQDRNSTSYDY
+298 GAQDRNSTSYNY
-310 MVDDAGF
+310 MIDEAGF
-317 KFMAGV
+317 KYMAGV

-329 SISDTDVYQDRI
+329 SLSNKDIYQDRV
-341 AIDGLNLYEFK
+341 AIDGLNLHQFK

-364 YNEEDRKYFKGN
+364 YNKEDRQYYKGN
-376 KNYETE
+376 KGYEIE

>member
-1 MKKKSI
+1 MKRKSI
-7 IFLIALILIIS
+7 VFLIALVLILS
-18 GCQND
+18 GCQSGNQHV
-23 KKQGA
+23 KKR
-28 KKKETEHKEKNK
+28 KKEHKHQNK
-40 VENQYAKENHKDE
+40 IENKYDKRHHKDE

-59 DGEIHHVFF
+59 DGKVSHVFF
-68 HPVISDPK
+68 HPIISDPQ
-76 KAFSNDEQQAKGNN
+76 KAYTDNQQQAKGNY

-96 NEFNKS
+96 NEFNKAI
-102 LEKLHENNYILINPH
+102 EKLHENNYILIDPH

-130 KLELPEGKKPLIM
+130 KLKLPKGKKPLIM

-174 MKNDKGKTEQSKTN
+174 KKNDQGKMEQSKTN

-193 LNDFVKKHPDFSY
+193 LNDYVKKHPDFSY

-216 GYEGVLGYRTNE
+216 GYEGVLGYRTNDLE
-228 LDNADYEERKKEAKK
+228 HPNYEKRKKQAKK

-251 GWSFASHS
+251 GWTFASHS

-298 GAQDRNSTSYDY
+298 GAQDRNSTSYNY
-310 MVDDAGF
+310 MIDEAGF
-317 KFMAGV
+317 KYMAGV

-329 SISDTDVYQDRI
+329 SLSNKDIYQDRV
-341 AIDGLNLYEFK
+341 AIDGLNLHQFK

-364 YNEEDRKYFKGN
+364 YNKEDRQYYKGN
-376 KNYETE
+376 KDYEIE

>member
-1 MKKKSI
+1 MKRKSI
-7 IFLIALILIIS
+7 IFLIALVLILS
-18 GCQND
+18 GCQSVKQHV
-23 KKQGA
+23 KKR
-28 KKKETEHKEKNK
+28 KKEHKHQNK
-40 VENQYAKENHKDE
+40 IENKYDKRHHKDE

-59 DGEIHHVFF
+59 DGKVSHVFF
-68 HPVISDPK
+68 HPIISDPQ
-76 KAFSNDEQQAKGNN
+76 KAYTDNQQQAKGNY

-96 NEFNKS
+96 NEFNKAI
-102 LEKLHENNYILINPH
+102 EKLHENNYILIDPH

-130 KLELPEGKKPLIM
+130 KLKLPKGKKTLIM

-174 MKNDKGKTEQSKTN
+174 KKNDQGKMEQSKTN

-193 LNDFVKKHPDFSY
+193 LNDYVKKHPDFSY

-216 GYEGVLGYRTNE
+216 GYEGVLGYRTNDLE
-228 LDNADYEERKKEAKK
+228 KTNYEQRKKQAKK

-251 GWSFASHS
+251 GWTFASHS

-298 GAQDRNSTSYDY
+298 GAQDRNSTSYNY
-310 MVDDAGF
+310 MIDEAGF
-317 KFMAGV
+317 KYMAGV

-329 SISDTDVYQDRI
+329 SLSNKDIYQDRV
-341 AIDGLNLYEFK
+341 AIDGLNLHQFK

-364 YNEEDRKYFKGN
+364 YNKEDRQYYKGN
-376 KNYETE
+376 KGYEIE

>member
-1 MKKKSI
+1 MKRKSI
-7 IFLIALILIIS
+7 VFLIALVLILS
-18 GCQND
+18 GCQSGKQHV
-23 KKQGA
+23 KKR
-28 KKKETEHKEKNK
+28 KKEHKHQNK
-40 VENQYAKENHKDE
+40 IENKYDKRHHKDE

-59 DGEIHHVFF
+59 DGKVSHVFF
-68 HPVISDPK
+68 HPIISDPQ
-76 KAFSNDEQQAKGNN
+76 KAYTDNQQQAKGNY

-96 NEFNKS
+96 NEFNKAI
-102 LEKLHENNYILINPH
+102 EKLHENNYILIDPH

-130 KLELPEGKKPLIM
+130 KLKLPKGKKPLIM

-174 MKNDKGKTEQSKTN
+174 KKNDQGKMEQSKTN

-193 LNDFVKKHPDFSY
+193 LNDYVKKHPDFSY

-216 GYEGVLGYRTNE
+216 GYEGVLGYRTNDLE
-228 LDNADYEERKKEAKK
+228 HPNYEKRKKQAKK

-251 GWSFASHS
+251 GWTFASHS

-298 GAQDRNSTSYDY
+298 GAQDRNSTSYNY
-310 MVDDAGF
+310 MIDEAGF
-317 KFMAGV
+317 KYMAGV

-329 SISDTDVYQDRI
+329 SLSNKDIYQDRV
-341 AIDGLNLYEFK
+341 AIDGLTYINSNINLNRFSN
-352 YKLKPFFKPEEV
+352 LKKFIIKKIDNTIKV
-364 YNEEDRKYFKGN
+364 IRIMK
-376 KNYETE
+376 